1 MKSLLFGDAAD
12 PGGLPLALVDAPEP
26 EVIAPDWAVVRTRM
40 TGICGSDS
48 KQVLMDFGDG
58 DPTDNAM
65 TAMISFPHVLGH
77 EVVGEVVEVGPD
89 ARGIEPGQRVILNPW
104 LSCAPRGISPL
115 CPACENG
122 DLSLCWNFTEGRL
135 APGIHVGNCGDAPGG
150 FAEMFPAHDSM
161 LIPVPDDV
169 PDEVAVL
176 ADPFSVA
183 LHAITRTPPSPGGR
197 AVVHGAGALGTAA
210 VDILRA
216 LHPDVKVL
224 AIARW
229 PAQRALAES
238 LGAEVIGHEPAE
250 QVLDEVAAWSGA
262 TLRRPWVGLPFAYPG
277 HVDVVYDTIGTPQT
291 VELGVRMLAS
301 RGALVELGVNP
312 PGRLEWTPL
321 YFKEVRLVGS
331 NAFGVEE
338 VEGRRQHG
346 IRHYLDLVRTG
357 RVDIS
362 RMLTHTFRLDQWREA
377 FAAIADQGSS
387 GAIKVAF
394 DLRT

>member
-1 MKSLLFGDAAD
+1 MKSLLFGDAED
-12 PGGLPLALVDAPEP
+12 DGGLPLALVDAPEP
-26 EVIAPDWAVVRTRM
+26 TVIAPDWTVVRTRM

-65 TAMISFPHVLGH
+65 TALISFPHVLGH
-77 EVVGEVVEVGPD
+77 EVVAEVVELGPQ

-104 LSCAPRGISPL
+104 LSCGPRGISPP
-115 CPACENG
+115 CPACEQG
-122 DLSLCWNFTEGRL
+122 DFSLCWNFTEGRL
-135 APGIHVGNCGDAPGG
+135 APGIHVGNSGDAPGG
-150 FAEMFPAHDSM
+150 FGEKLPAHDSM

-183 LHAITRTPPSPGGR
+183 LHAVTRTPPPRGGR

-210 VDILRA
+210 IAILRA
-216 LHPDVKVL
+216 LHPDVDVL
-224 AIARW
+224 AVARW
-229 PAQRALAES
+229 PAQAALAES
-238 LGAEVIGHEPAE
+238 LGAHVIGHEPAE
-250 QVLDEVAAWSGA
+250 QVLEDVASWSDA
-262 TLRRPWVGLPFAYPG
+262 ELRRPWVGLPFAYPG
-277 HVDVVYDTIGTPQT
+277 KVDVVYDTIGTPQT

-312 PGRLEWTPL
+312 PGRFEWTPL

-346 IRHYLDLVRTG
+346 MQHYLDLVRSG

-362 RMLTHTFRLDQWREA
+362 RMLTHTFRLEQWRDA

-394 DLRT
+394 DFR